1 MNYKPLSAPMLQLYM
16 LSMLYF
22 TANAVLTIIFP
33 LQASEEGMKA
43 AEIGIMMGMYMF
55 TCMLLRP
62 WAGQMIA
69 KHGVASVMKWLLVGH
84 AVALLLYVIFS
95 ADSLYIVRILQ
106 GVVTACFSM
115 AMQIA
120 VADILHDDDRGQGMS
135 MYSMST
141 VLPGLYGPALALLL
155 WNAEALQTLSLF
167 IVLLACLPL
176 LLLIKAPLPNT
187 KKEATFTLAEMM
199 RATKRASAHRGLVKA
214 ATIMLLSAAV
224 FGALSAFLPLYLLQT
239 NVANASIY
247 LVLQAVV
254 VLAVRFFFRTAIPS
268 DGKWH
273 PKFIAIVLMSAA
285 LGTALLVISDVALL
299 VYMSAVLNGVATA
312 MMYPTLTTYISFV
325 VPDEQRHV
333 LLGVFLA
340 SYDLGF
346 SLGGFVTGFIV
357 QFASYEAMFITCTAI
372 SLLALLINFS
382 KQKQAP
388 LTYKRMNSL

>member
-1 MNYKPLSAPMLQLYM
+1 MKYKPLSAPMLQLYA

-33 LQASEEGMKA
+33 LQASQEGMKE

-62 WAGQMIA
+62 WAGQKIA
-69 KHGVASVMKWLLVGH
+69 KYGVANVMKWLLVGH
-84 AVALLLYVIFS
+84 AVALLLYVLFS
-95 ADSLYIVRILQ
+95 ADSLYVVRILQ

-120 VADILHDDDRGQGMS
+120 VADIVRDSDRGQGMS

-141 VLPGLYGPALALLL
+141 VLPGLYGPVVALLL

-187 KKEATFTLAEMM
+187 KKDTVFTLKDMLH
-199 RATKRASAHRGLVKA
+199 ATKRASAHQGLVKA

-239 NVANASIY
+239 NVANASVY

-254 VLAVRFFFRTAIPS
+254 VLAVRFFFRAYIPS
-268 DGKWH
+268 DGSWH
-273 PKFIAIVLMSAA
+273 PKFIAVILVSAA
-285 LGTALLVISDVALL
+285 FGTALLVISDVPLL
-299 VYMSAVLNGVATA
+299 VYASAVLNGVATA

-325 VPDEQRHV
+325 VPNEQRHV

-346 SLGGFVTGFIV
+346 SLGGFLTGFIV
-357 QFASYEAMFITCTAI
+357 QFASYEVMFMTCTAI
-372 SLLALLINFS
+372 SLLALAINFS
-382 KQKQAP
+382 KS
-388 LTYKRMNSL
+388 KRMNSL